1 MMVSLNGRVVGK
13 AHASVQAETDGLF
26 YGAGCFETFTSYSGK
41 FLHLDRHIRRLNEG
55 VSYLAGAGD
64 DLFYEEQIRSEILEL
79 LEANKLSGERV
90 RVRVQVSMAE
100 RLGYSLAGTEI
111 PDFSVLITAAAIPE
125 RLPQTYSLA
134 TVETKVVPA
143 SCRPV
148 HLKLS
153 NMLHYRQA
161 GIEAKQAGADD
172 ALMLTVNGFV
182 AETSIANIF
191 WEKDGV
197 LYTPSASCDILPG
210 VTRGIVL
217 DLIKTDNGKII
228 EGEFTLQ
235 QIKSASRIWIC
246 NSIKEI
252 STISDIDGLTYPTDS
267 TLSRKLRQDFETY
280 KKENLN

>member
-1 MMVSLNGRVVGK
+1 MVSLNGKIVEN
-13 AHASVQAETDGLF
+13 AYASVQAESDGLF

-41 FLHLDRHIRRLNEG
+41 FLHLNRHIRRLNDG
-55 VSYLAGAGD
+55 VSYLAGTDEDMFGQ
-64 DLFYEEQIRSEILEL
+64 EQIRSEILNL
-79 LEANKLSGERV
+79 LEANKLSGKRA
-90 RVRVQVSMAE
+90 RIRIQVSMAD
-100 RLGYSLAGTEI
+100 RLGYSPAVREKPG
-111 PDFSVLITAAAIPE
+111 FSVLIIAAVIPE
-125 RLPQTYSLA
+125 RLHETYSLV

-161 GIEAKQAGADD
+161 GIEAKRAGADD
-172 ALMLTVNGFV
+172 GLMLTVNGSV

-191 WEKDGV
+191 WENGGKI
-197 LYTPSASCDILPG
+197 YTPSISCDILPG

-217 DLIKTDNGKII
+217 DLIKTDKGKIT
-228 EGEFTLQ
+228 EGEFTLREL
-235 QIKSASRIWIC
+235 KSASTVWIC

-252 STISDIDGLTYPTDS
+252 ALVSKIDGLAYPTNS
-267 TLSRKLRQDFETY
+267 TLSKKLRQDFKTY